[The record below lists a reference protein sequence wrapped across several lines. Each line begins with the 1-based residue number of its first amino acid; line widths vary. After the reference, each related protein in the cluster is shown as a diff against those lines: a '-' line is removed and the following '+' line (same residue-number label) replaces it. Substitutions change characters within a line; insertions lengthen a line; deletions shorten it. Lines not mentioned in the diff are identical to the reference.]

1 MKVSA
6 IWAGAVLS
14 VMSVWAGHAGAATIT
29 QTFSFL
35 DAGNNTIASGSF
47 SYDSS
52 ESGILGFPDLSAF
65 SLTENI
71 DGSGTTYDLAY
82 VDTLTPGADDVY
94 FGYDTAANSFVPGIV
109 SDSFGGLSTILAA
122 TQLNQSNGAA
132 EAGFLVEPLLGQDD
146 PDGTGALGFFSVF
159 PGAHFAQATSFD
171 ISPVP
176 EPSSWV
182 LMLTGAAITGGVVRY
197 SRASGST
204 AVRV

>member
-6 IWAGAVLS
+6 IWAGAALS
-14 VMSVWAGHAGAATIT
+14 VMSVWAGHARAATIT
-29 QTFSFL
+29 QIFSFL

-52 ESGILGFPDLSAF
+52 ESGVLGFPDLSAF

-94 FGYDTAANSFVPGIV
+94 FGYDTVANLFVPGIA
-109 SDSFGGLSTILAA
+109 SDSFGGLSSILAA
-122 TQLNQSNGAA
+122 AQLNQTSGVA

-159 PGAHFAQATSFD
+159 PGSRFAQAGSFE

-182 LMLTGAAITGGVVRY
+182 LMLTGVAIMGGALRY
-197 SRASGST
+197 SRATGST